1 MDKLESWVQAGLVTQ
16 EQASAITEFEE
27 GQSSGRLSRGMEVVA
42 YLGAAITL
50 GALVI
55 IMGELYDELS
65 DWTRVG
71 LGAVITTALL
81 FAGQRLSSGASRPS
95 RRASTL
101 ASFLAVPGLAMT
113 TALVLEA
120 MDFFDANRDVSV
132 LIVALAALA
141 LAYWLWHI
149 IRSALQM
156 VAFAFSAFATIMAS
170 IEATLT
176 LPPSW
181 VWALGPAVIG
191 ATWLMLGTSGVFT
204 PRRTSLVLGGIGVLL
219 APLFSTDFEA
229 WALFGIATALVVAWI
244 AVPLTES
251 ALMGLAVAA
260 LVIYI
265 PATFLEFF
273 EGRTGFTFA
282 LLGLGLLLLGYVLLK
297 DKVRVR
303 LRNTDE

>member
-1 MDKLESWVQAGLVTQ
+1 MDRLESWVQAGLVTR

-27 GQSSGRLSRGMEVVA
+27 GQSSGGLSRGMEVVA

-50 GALVI
+50 VALVI
-55 IMGELYDELS
+55 IMGELYDEMG

-71 LGAVITTALL
+71 LGTVITAALL
-81 FAGQRLSSGASRPS
+81 AAGHRLGSGASRPS

-113 TALVLEA
+113 VGLVLDA
-120 MDFFDANRDVSV
+120 LNYFDPNREISF
-132 LIVALAALA
+132 LIAALAALA

-149 IRSALQM
+149 SRSALQM
-156 VAFAFSAFATIMAS
+156 VAFAISAFATIMAF
-170 IEATLT
+170 IEAALT
-176 LPPSW
+176 LPPEW
-181 VWALGPAVIG
+181 VGALAPATIG
-191 ATWLMLGTSGVFT
+191 VMWLTLGTSGVFA
-204 PRRTSLVLGGIGVLL
+204 PRRTSLVMGGIGVLA
-219 APLFSTDFEA
+219 APMFSTDFEA
-229 WALFGIATALVVAWI
+229 WALFGIATALVIAWI

-273 EGRTGFTFA
+273 EGQAGFTFA

-297 DKVRVR
+297 DKVRER
-303 LRNTDE
+303 LRTSDE

>member
-1 MDKLESWVQAGLVTQ
+1 MDKLESWVQAGLVTR

-27 GQSSGRLSRGMEVVA
+27 GQSSGGLSRGMEVVA

-50 GALVI
+50 VALVI
-55 IMGELYDELS
+55 IIGELYESMS

-71 LGAVITTALL
+71 LGTVITAALL
-81 FAGQRLSSGASRPS
+81 FTGHRLSSGASRPS

-113 TALVLEA
+113 TVLVLEA
-120 MDFFDANRDVSV
+120 LDYYDPNREVSV

-141 LAYWLWHI
+141 LAYWLWHVS
-149 IRSALQM
+149 RSALQM
-156 VAFAFSAFATIMAS
+156 VAFALSAFATIIAS

-176 LPPSW
+176 LPPDW
-181 VWALGPAVIG
+181 VWGLAPAVIG
-191 ATWLMLGTSGVFT
+191 VMWLALGTSGVFT
-204 PRRTSLVLGGIGVLL
+204 PRRTSLVMGGIGVLV

-229 WALFGIATALVVAWI
+229 WALFGIATALVIAWV

-273 EGRTGFTFA
+273 EGQTGFTFA

-297 DKVRVR
+297 DKVRAR
-303 LRNTDE
+303 LRTSDE